1 MAFQILWSLAMSMQG
16 DGAEAGKERQ
26 GAVTDVLNDT
36 DYVNSLLGSLPG
48 VDPNDPAL
56 QGALASL
63 TKSTDIKEEEEKEDG
78 KDGK

>member
-1 MAFQILWSLAMSMQG
+1 MVSAQG
-16 DGAEAGKERQ
+16 EAAEAGKAPQ
-26 GAVTDVLNDT
+26 GDVADVLNDT

-63 TKSTDIKEEEEKEDG
+63 TKSTDKEEEEKKEGDKGG
-78 KDGK
+78 K

>member
-1 MAFQILWSLAMSMQG
+1 MQG
-16 DGAEAGKERQ
+16 EAAAETAAETGKGEP
-26 GAVTDVLNDT
+26 GAVADVLNDT

-63 TKSTDIKEEEEKEDG
+63 TKSTDEKDKEDKK
-78 KDGK
+78 KDEM

>member
-1 MAFQILWSLAMSMQG
+1 MCVQEDA
-16 DGAEAGKERQ
+16 AEAAKESH
-26 GAVTDVLNDT
+26 GAVADVLNDT

-63 TKSTDIKEEEEKEDG
+63 TKSTDSKEEDEKKEGDKGG
-78 KDGK
+78 K